1 MPRYC
6 AATRCKN
13 RGGQSA
19 KDKRKLSFYPLCMEQ
34 SPSQAC
40 SDLCPAVVTWLSL
53 PRMVSYKHY
62 FTILREAQCRFPL
75 HDKERLEKWL
85 RNMKRDSWTPSKHQ
99 LLCSD
104 HFTPDSL
111 DVRWGIRYLKNTA
124 VPTIF
129 SSPDDEEKDSS
140 QNSSQQVQKKDQE
153 ETNVVSEK
161 VSVPLEPCTPKK
173 NSVIAQNV
181 EEKAEVVCSTAL
193 SEPLQIQ
200 NLQLP
205 HEGGF
210 QADHVIL
217 DSSSRQYLH
226 QPNPV
231 LMTAAVQGMEAT
243 GVHTS
248 IEDSGGCTATVLQFT
263 DSDCLNSSLKLNS
276 ALGLVTDYAVEN
288 SVPHVVCS
296 EVQTS
301 EDAVLLSTVT
311 QTIEQFSGTEESVIA
326 IIMPAESPE
335 EPERVNTSCL
345 PVKEEFLDT
354 EETEVIG
361 YDGNEILQTEH
372 SYCRQDTDRDHLWQK
387 ISKLHSKITLLEMQ
401 EVKTL
406 GRLRSLEALIRQLKQ
421 ENLLSEEKLKL
432 VENYFTTLEVTVIQ

>member
-19 KDKRKLSFYPLCMEQ
+19 KDQRKLSFYP
-34 SPSQAC
+34 
-40 SDLCPAVVTWLSL
+40 
-53 PRMVSYKHY
+53 
-62 FTILREAQCRFPL
+62 FPL

-129 SSPDDEEKDSS
+129 SSPDDEEENSS
-140 QNSSQQVQKKDQE
+140 QNSPQQVQKEDQE
-153 ETNVVSEK
+153 ETTVVSEK
-161 VSVPLEPCTPKK
+161 VSVPLEPCTPEK
-173 NSVIAQNV
+173 SPVIAQNV
-181 EEKAEVVCSTAL
+181 EEEAEVVCPTVWRK
-193 SEPLQIQ
+193 PLQIQ

-205 HEGGF
+205 DEGGF
-210 QADHVIL
+210 QVPSSVIL
-217 DSSSRQYLH
+217 DSSYKYVH

-231 LMTAAVQGMEAT
+231 LMAAAVQSVEAAS
-243 GVHTS
+243 VHSS

-263 DSDCLNSSLKLNS
+263 DPNYSNSSLKLNN
-276 ALGLVTDYAVEN
+276 ALGSVTDYAVES
-288 SVPHVVCS
+288 SVPQVVCS
-296 EVQTS
+296 GEVQTN

-311 QTIEQFSGTEESVIA
+311 QTIEQFSGSEESVIA
-326 IIMPAESPE
+326 IIMPAENPE
-335 EPERVNTSCL
+335 EPERVNSSFL
-345 PVKEEFLDT
+345 PVKEEFLDI
-354 EETEVIG
+354 EETEVTEH
-361 YDGNEILQTEH
+361 DRNEILQTEH
-372 SYCRQDTDRDHLWQK
+372 SYCRQDIDRDHLWEK

-406 GRLRSLEALIRQLKQ
+406 GRLRSLETLIRQLKQ
-421 ENLLSEEKLKL
+421 ENMLSEEKLKM
-432 VENYFTTLEVTVIQ
+432 VENYFTTLEVTMIQ

>member
-19 KDKRKLSFYPLCMEQ
+19 KDQRKLSFYP
-34 SPSQAC
+34 
-40 SDLCPAVVTWLSL
+40 
-53 PRMVSYKHY
+53 
-62 FTILREAQCRFPL
+62 FPL

-129 SSPDDEEKDSS
+129 SSSDDEEKDSS

-153 ETNVVSEK
+153 ETNVLSEK
-161 VSVPLEPCTPKK
+161 GSVSFEPCPPKK
-173 NSVIAQNV
+173 NSAIAQNV
-181 EEKAEVVCSTAL
+181 EEKAEVVYSTAL
-193 SEPLQIQ
+193 SKSLQIQ

-205 HEGGF
+205 DEGDF
-210 QADHVIL
+210 QADSVIL
-217 DSSSRQYLH
+217 ASSSKQYVH

-231 LMTAAVQGMEAT
+231 LMTAVQGTEAT
-243 GVHTS
+243 SVHTS
-248 IEDSGGCTATVLQFT
+248 TEDSGDCTATVLQFT
-263 DSDCLNSSLKLNS
+263 DPDCLNSSLKLNS
-276 ALGLVTDYAVEN
+276 ALGSVTDYAVEN
-288 SVPHVVCS
+288 SVPHMVCS
-296 EVQTS
+296 GEVQTS

-311 QTIEQFSGTEESVIA
+311 QTIEQFSGSEESIIA

-335 EPERVNTSCL
+335 EPERVNASFL
-345 PVKEEFLDT
+345 PAKEEFLDM
-354 EETEVIG
+354 EETEVIE

-372 SYCRQDTDRDHLWQK
+372 SYCRQDIDRDQLWQK

-406 GRLRSLEALIRQLKQ
+406 GRLRSLEALIRQLQQ
-421 ENLLSEEKLKL
+421 ENLLSEEKMKL
-432 VENYFTTLEVTVIQ
+432 VKNYFTTLEVTVIQ

>member
-6 AATRCKN
+6 AATHCKN
-13 RGGQSA
+13 RGGQTA
-19 KDKRKLSFYPLCMEQ
+19 KDQRKLSFYP
-34 SPSQAC
+34 
-40 SDLCPAVVTWLSL
+40 
-53 PRMVSYKHY
+53 
-62 FTILREAQCRFPL
+62 FPL

-153 ETNVVSEK
+153 ETNVSEEVSR
-161 VSVPLEPCTPKK
+161 PLEPCTPKK

-193 SEPLQIQ
+193 SKPLQIQ

-205 HEGGF
+205 RDGGF
-210 QADHVIL
+210 QADSVIL
-217 DSSSRQYLH
+217 DSSSKQYVR
-226 QPNPV
+226 QPNPL
-231 LMTAAVQGMEAT
+231 LMTAAVQSTEAT
-243 GVHTS
+243 NVHTS
-248 IEDSGGCTATVLQFT
+248 IEDSAGCTATVLQFT
-263 DSDCLNSSLKLNS
+263 DPDYLNSSLKLNS
-276 ALGLVTDYAVEN
+276 ALGLVTDYAIEN

-296 EVQTS
+296 GEVQTS

-311 QTIEQFSGTEESVIA
+311 QTIEQFSGNEESVIA

-335 EPERVNTSCL
+335 EPERVNTSFL

-354 EETEVIG
+354 EETEVIE
-361 YDGNEILQTEH
+361 YNGNEILQTEH
-372 SYCRQDTDRDHLWQK
+372 SYCRQDIDRDHLWQK
-387 ISKLHSKITLLEMQ
+387 ISKLHSKITSLEMQ

-406 GRLRSLEALIRQLKQ
+406 GRLKSLEALIRQLKE
-421 ENLLSEEKLKL
+421 ENLHSEEKLKV

>member
-19 KDKRKLSFYPLCMEQ
+19 KDKRKLSFYP
-34 SPSQAC
+34 
-40 SDLCPAVVTWLSL
+40 
-53 PRMVSYKHY
+53 
-62 FTILREAQCRFPL
+62 FPL

-111 DVRWGIRYLKNTA
+111 DVRWGIRYLKSTA

-140 QNSSQQVQKKDQE
+140 QNSSQQAQKKGQE
-153 ETNVVSEK
+153 ETNVSEK

-205 HEGGF
+205 REGGF

-217 DSSSRQYLH
+217 DSSSRQYIH
-226 QPNPV
+226 QPNPI
-231 LMTAAVQGMEAT
+231 LMTAAVQSMEAS

-263 DSDCLNSSLKLNS
+263 DPYCLNSSLKLNS
-276 ALGLVTDYAVEN
+276 ALGSVTDYAVEN

-301 EDAVLLSTVT
+301 EDAVLLSSVT
-311 QTIEQFSGTEESVIA
+311 QTIEQFTGTEESVIA
-326 IIMPAESPE
+326 IIVPAEGPE

-354 EETEVIG
+354 EETEVIE

-372 SYCRQDTDRDHLWQK
+372 SYCRQDIDRDHLWQK

>member
-19 KDKRKLSFYPLCMEQ
+19 KDQRKLSFYP
-34 SPSQAC
+34 
-40 SDLCPAVVTWLSL
+40 
-53 PRMVSYKHY
+53 
-62 FTILREAQCRFPL
+62 FPL

-140 QNSSQQVQKKDQE
+140 QNSPQQVQKEDQE
-153 ETNVVSEK
+153 ETNAVSEK
-161 VSVPLEPCTPKK
+161 VSVPLEPCSPKK
-173 NSVIAQNV
+173 NPLIAQNV
-181 EEKAEVVCSTAL
+181 EEKAEVVCLTAL
-193 SEPLQIQ
+193 SKPLEIQ

-205 HEGGF
+205 DEGGF
-210 QADHVIL
+210 QADSIIL
-217 DSSSRQYLH
+217 DGSCKQYIH

-231 LMTAAVQGMEAT
+231 LMTAAVQSMEPAS
-243 GVHTS
+243 VHTS
-248 IEDSGGCTATVLQFT
+248 TEDSGGCTATVLQFT
-263 DSDCLNSSLKLNS
+263 DCDYLNSSLKLNS
-276 ALGLVTDYAVEN
+276 ALGSVTDYAIEN

-296 EVQTS
+296 GEVQAS
-301 EDAVLLSTVT
+301 EDSVLLSTVT
-311 QTIEQFSGTEESVIA
+311 QTIEQFSGSEESVIA

-335 EPERVNTSCL
+335 EPERVNSSFL
-345 PVKEEFLDT
+345 PVKEEFLDI
-354 EETEVIG
+354 EETDVIE

-372 SYCRQDTDRDHLWQK
+372 SYCRQDIDRDHLWQK

-421 ENLLSEEKLKL
+421 ENLLSEEKLKM
-432 VENYFTTLEVTVIQ
+432 VENYFTTLEVTMIQ

>member
-19 KDKRKLSFYPLCMEQ
+19 KDQRKLSFYP
-34 SPSQAC
+34 
-40 SDLCPAVVTWLSL
+40 
-53 PRMVSYKHY
+53 
-62 FTILREAQCRFPL
+62 FPL

-111 DVRWGIRYLKNTA
+111 DVRWGIRYLKHTA

-140 QNSSQQVQKKDQE
+140 QNSPQQVQKEHQE
-153 ETNVVSEK
+153 ETNVLSEK
-161 VSVPLEPCTPKK
+161 ASVPVEPCTPKK
-173 NSVIAQNV
+173 NPVIAPNV

-193 SEPLQIQ
+193 SKALQIQ
-200 NLQLP
+200 NLQLQN
-205 HEGGF
+205 EGGF
-210 QADHVIL
+210 QADSVIL
-217 DSSSRQYLH
+217 DSSSKQYVH
-226 QPNPV
+226 QTNPV
-231 LMTAAVQGMEAT
+231 LMEAAVQNMEAPI
-243 GVHTS
+243 VHTS
-248 IEDSGGCTATVLQFT
+248 VEDPGSCTATVLQFT
-263 DSDCLNSSLKLNS
+263 DPDYLNSSLKLNS
-276 ALGLVTDYAVEN
+276 ALGSVTDYAVEN

-296 EVQTS
+296 GEVQTS

-311 QTIEQFSGTEESVIA
+311 QTVEQFSGSEESVIA

-335 EPERVNTSCL
+335 EPERVNSSFL
-345 PVKEEFLDT
+345 PVKEEFLDK
-354 EETEVIG
+354 EETEVIEYG
-361 YDGNEILQTEH
+361 GNEILQTEH
-372 SYCRQDTDRDHLWQK
+372 SYCKQDLDRDHLWQN

-406 GRLRSLEALIRQLKQ
+406 GRLRSLEALIGQLKQ
-421 ENLLSEEKLKL
+421 ENLLSEEKLKT
-432 VENYFTTLEVTVIQ
+432 VENCFTTLEVTMIQ

>member
-19 KDKRKLSFYPLCMEQ
+19 KDQRKLSFYP
-34 SPSQAC
+34 
-40 SDLCPAVVTWLSL
+40 
-53 PRMVSYKHY
+53 
-62 FTILREAQCRFPL
+62 FPL

-129 SSPDDEEKDSS
+129 SSSDDEEKDSS

-153 ETNVVSEK
+153 ETNVLSEK
-161 VSVPLEPCTPKK
+161 GSVSFEPCPPKK
-173 NSVIAQNV
+173 NSAITQNV
-181 EEKAEVVCSTAL
+181 EEKAEVVYSTAL
-193 SEPLQIQ
+193 SKPLQIQ

-205 HEGGF
+205 DEGNF
-210 QADHVIL
+210 QADSVIL
-217 DSSSRQYLH
+217 ASSSKQYVH

-231 LMTAAVQGMEAT
+231 LMTAVQGTEAT
-243 GVHTS
+243 SVHTS
-248 IEDSGGCTATVLQFT
+248 TEDSGDCTATVLQFT
-263 DSDCLNSSLKLNS
+263 DPDYLNSSLKLNS
-276 ALGLVTDYAVEN
+276 ALGSVTDYAVEN
-288 SVPHVVCS
+288 SVPHMVCS
-296 EVQTS
+296 GEVQTS

-311 QTIEQFSGTEESVIA
+311 QTIEQFSGSEESVIA

-335 EPERVNTSCL
+335 EPERVNPFFL
-345 PVKEEFLDT
+345 PAKEEFLDM
-354 EETEVIG
+354 EETEVIE

-372 SYCRQDTDRDHLWQK
+372 SYCRQDIDRDQLWQK

-406 GRLRSLEALIRQLKQ
+406 GRLRSLEALIRQLQQ
-421 ENLLSEEKLKL
+421 ENLLSEEKMKL
-432 VENYFTTLEVTVIQ
+432 VKNYFTTLEVTVIQ

>member
-19 KDKRKLSFYPLCMEQ
+19 KDQRKLSFYP
-34 SPSQAC
+34 
-40 SDLCPAVVTWLSL
+40 
-53 PRMVSYKHY
+53 
-62 FTILREAQCRFPL
+62 FPL

-129 SSPDDEEKDSS
+129 SSSDDEEKDSS

-153 ETNVVSEK
+153 ETNVLSEK
-161 VSVPLEPCTPKK
+161 GSVSFEPCPPKK
-173 NSVIAQNV
+173 NSAIAQNV
-181 EEKAEVVCSTAL
+181 EEKAEVVYSTAL
-193 SEPLQIQ
+193 SKSLQIQ

-205 HEGGF
+205 DE
-210 QADHVIL
+210 
-217 DSSSRQYLH
+217 
-226 QPNPV
+226 
-231 LMTAAVQGMEAT
+231 AVQGTEAT
-243 GVHTS
+243 SVHTS
-248 IEDSGGCTATVLQFT
+248 TEDSGDCTATVLQFT
-263 DSDCLNSSLKLNS
+263 DPDCLNSSLKLNS
-276 ALGLVTDYAVEN
+276 ALGSVTDYAVEN
-288 SVPHVVCS
+288 SVPHMVCS
-296 EVQTS
+296 GEVQTS

-311 QTIEQFSGTEESVIA
+311 QTIEQFSGSEESIIA

-335 EPERVNTSCL
+335 EPERVNASFL
-345 PVKEEFLDT
+345 PAKEEFLDM
-354 EETEVIG
+354 EETEVIE

-372 SYCRQDTDRDHLWQK
+372 SYCRQDIDRDQLWQK

-406 GRLRSLEALIRQLKQ
+406 GRLRSLEALIRQLQQ
-421 ENLLSEEKLKL
+421 ENLLSEEKMKL
-432 VENYFTTLEVTVIQ
+432 VKNYFTTLEVTVIQ

>member
-6 AATRCKN
+6 AATHCKN

-19 KDKRKLSFYPLCMEQ
+19 RDQRKLSFYP
-34 SPSQAC
+34 
-40 SDLCPAVVTWLSL
+40 
-53 PRMVSYKHY
+53 
-62 FTILREAQCRFPL
+62 FPL

-111 DVRWGIRYLKNTA
+111 DVRWGIRYLKHTA

-140 QNSSQQVQKKDQE
+140 HNSPQEIQRQELE

-161 VSVPLEPCTPKK
+161 ASVPLEPCAPKK
-173 NSVIAQNV
+173 NPVIGENV
-181 EEKAEVVCSTAL
+181 EKEAEVVFSTAFSKPL
-193 SEPLQIQ
+193 HTQNLQIQ
-200 NLQLP
+200 N
-205 HEGGF
+205 EDDF
-210 QADHVIL
+210 QAETVIL
-217 DSSSRQYLH
+217 DSSSKQHIH

-231 LMTAAVQGMEAT
+231 LTAAAVHSMEAPSI
-243 GVHTS
+243 HTS
-248 IEDSGGCTATVLQFT
+248 VENPGGCTATVLQFT
-263 DSDCLNSSLKLNS
+263 DPDYLNSSLKLNNTVGS
-276 ALGLVTDYAVEN
+276 MTDYTIEN
-288 SVPHVVCS
+288 PVPHVVCS
-296 EVQTS
+296 GEVQPTS

-311 QTIEQFSGTEESVIA
+311 QSIEQFSGSEESVIA

-335 EPERVNTSCL
+335 ESEIVNNPFLT
-345 PVKEEFLDT
+345 VEEEFLGTEDT
-354 EETEVIG
+354 EMIEYG
-361 YDGNEILQTEH
+361 ASEILQTEH
-372 SYCRQDTDRDHLWQK
+372 SYCKQDIDRDHLWQK

-406 GRLRSLEALIRQLKQ
+406 GRLRSLEALIGQLKQ
-421 ENLLSEEKLKL
+421 ENQLPEEKLKT
-432 VENYFTTLEVTVIQ
+432 VENCFTTLEVTMIQ

>member
-1 MPRYC
+1 
-6 AATRCKN
+6 
-13 RGGQSA
+13 
-19 KDKRKLSFYPLCMEQ
+19 
-34 SPSQAC
+34 
-40 SDLCPAVVTWLSL
+40 
-53 PRMVSYKHY
+53 
-62 FTILREAQCRFPL
+62 
-75 HDKERLEKWL
+75 
-85 RNMKRDSWTPSKHQ
+85 MKRDSWTPSKHQ

-129 SSPDDEEKDSS
+129 SCPDDEEKDSS
-140 QNSSQQVQKKDQE
+140 HNSSQQVQKKDQE

-217 DSSSRQYLH
+217 DSSSRQYIH
-226 QPNPV
+226 QPNPIV
-231 LMTAAVQGMEAT
+231 MTAAAQSMEAT
-243 GVHTS
+243 GAHTS
-248 IEDSGGCTATVLQFT
+248 VEHSGGCTATVLQFT
-263 DSDCLNSSLKLNS
+263 DPYCLNSSLKLNS
-276 ALGLVTDYAVEN
+276 ALGSVTDYAVEN

-311 QTIEQFSGTEESVIA
+311 QAIEQFSGTEESVIA

-335 EPERVNTSCL
+335 EPEGVNTSCL
-345 PVKEEFLDT
+345 PVKEEFLDI
-354 EETEVIG
+354 EETEVIE

-372 SYCRQDTDRDHLWQK
+372 SYCRQDIDRDHLWQK
-387 ISKLHSKITLLEMQ
+387 ISKLHSKVTLLEMQ
-401 EVKTL
+401 EIKTL

-432 VENYFTTLEVTVIQ
+432 VENYFTTLEVTMIQ

>member
-6 AATRCKN
+6 AATHCKN

-19 KDKRKLSFYPLCMEQ
+19 RDQRKLSFYP
-34 SPSQAC
+34 
-40 SDLCPAVVTWLSL
+40 
-53 PRMVSYKHY
+53 
-62 FTILREAQCRFPL
+62 FPL

-111 DVRWGIRYLKNTA
+111 DVRWGIRYLKHTA

-140 QNSSQQVQKKDQE
+140 QISPQQVQKEDQE

-161 VSVPLEPCTPKK
+161 ASVPLEPCTPK
-173 NSVIAQNV
+173 NNPVIAQNV

-193 SEPLQIQ
+193 SKPLQIQ
-200 NLQLP
+200 NLQLQN
-205 HEGGF
+205 ESSF
-210 QADHVIL
+210 QADSVIL
-217 DSSSRQYLH
+217 DSSSEQYVH

-231 LMTAAVQGMEAT
+231 LVAAAVQSMEAPS
-243 GVHTS
+243 VHTS
-248 IEDSGGCTATVLQFT
+248 VEDPGSCTATVLQFT
-263 DSDCLNSSLKLNS
+263 DPEYLNSSLKLNN
-276 ALGLVTDYAVEN
+276 ALGSVTDYAVEN

-296 EVQTS
+296 GEVQTS

-311 QTIEQFSGTEESVIA
+311 QTIEQFSGSEESVIA

-335 EPERVNTSCL
+335 EPERVNSSFL
-345 PVKEEFLDT
+345 PLEEEFLDT
-354 EETEVIG
+354 EETKVIE

-372 SYCRQDTDRDHLWQK
+372 SYCRQDIDRDHLWQK

-406 GRLRSLEALIRQLKQ
+406 GRLRSLEAFIGQLKQ
-421 ENLLSEEKLKL
+421 ENLLSEEKLKM
-432 VENYFTTLEVTVIQ
+432 VENYFTTLEVTMIQ

>member
-19 KDKRKLSFYPLCMEQ
+19 KDKRKLSFYP
-34 SPSQAC
+34 
-40 SDLCPAVVTWLSL
+40 
-53 PRMVSYKHY
+53 
-62 FTILREAQCRFPL
+62 FPL

-217 DSSSRQYLH
+217 DSSSRQYIH
-226 QPNPV
+226 QPNPIV
-231 LMTAAVQGMEAT
+231 MTAAAQSMEAT
-243 GVHTS
+243 GAHTS
-248 IEDSGGCTATVLQFT
+248 VEHSGGCTATVLQFT
-263 DSDCLNSSLKLNS
+263 DPYCLNSSLKLNS
-276 ALGLVTDYAVEN
+276 ALGSVTDYAVEN

-311 QTIEQFSGTEESVIA
+311 QAIEQFSGTEESVIA

-345 PVKEEFLDT
+345 PVKEEFLDI
-354 EETEVIG
+354 EETEVIE

-372 SYCRQDTDRDHLWQK
+372 SYCRQDIDRDHLWQK
-387 ISKLHSKITLLEMQ
+387 ISKLHSKVTLLEMQ

-432 VENYFTTLEVTVIQ
+432 VENYFTTLEVTMIQ